1 MIKNIPGFNN
11 YLATTDGLILHKSTL
26 IPVNTRLD
34 KDGYP
39 SINSVRYDGFD
50 VSNVNKCLR
59 GRSKTYRGYEW
70 RYLW

>member
-1 MIKNIPGFNN
+1 MKYIGVDAGGE
-11 YLATTDGLILHKSTL
+11 YE
-26 IPVNTRLD
+26 
-34 KDGYP
+34 YP